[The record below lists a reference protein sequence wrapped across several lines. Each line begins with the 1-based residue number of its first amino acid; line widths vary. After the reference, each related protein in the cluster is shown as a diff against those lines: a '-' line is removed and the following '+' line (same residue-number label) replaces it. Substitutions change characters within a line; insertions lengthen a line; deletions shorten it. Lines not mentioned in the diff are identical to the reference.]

1 VAVSLSVN
9 QVVEEEVVFK
19 SIKRLLIA
27 VTAILSLSAPS
38 AAYARFFEYGP
49 PAGSSTS
56 APAQPSVAQRRTTAQ
71 LRRLDALQA
80 TVAQRFASEGG
91 WPSAASRASAA
102 SAVHP
107 AGPSAQ
113 AGFQW
118 GDASIGGA
126 GVLVLVAIGAG
137 ATVVIRRRV
146 REPLAS

>member
-1 VAVSLSVN
+1 M
-9 QVVEEEVVFK
+9 FK

-27 VTAILSLSAPS
+27 ATAILAVSAPS
-38 AAYARFFEYGP
+38 AAYARPVEYGP

-56 APAQPSVAQRRTTAQ
+56 APAQPSVAQLRTAAQ
-71 LRRLDALQA
+71 LRRLDVLQA
-80 TVAQRFASEGG
+80 TVARRFASEGG
-91 WPSAASRASAA
+91 WPSTASRASAA

-126 GVLVLVAIGAG
+126 GVLVLVAVGAG
-137 ATVVIRRRV
+137 AVVVIRRRV
-146 REPLAS
+146 HQPLAS

>member
-1 VAVSLSVN
+1 M
-9 QVVEEEVVFK
+9 FK

-27 VTAILSLSAPS
+27 ATAILALSAPS
-38 AAYARFFEYGP
+38 VACAYIRVDSG
-49 PAGSSTS
+49 GSSTS
-56 APAQPSVAQRRTTAQ
+56 APAQPSVAQLQTAAQ

-80 TVAQRFASEGG
+80 SVAQRFASEGG
-91 WPSAASRASAA
+91 WPSTASRASAP

-137 ATVVIRRRV
+137 ATVVVRRRV
-146 REPLAS
+146 REPLAN

>member
-1 VAVSLSVN
+1 M
-9 QVVEEEVVFK
+9 FK

-27 VTAILSLSAPS
+27 VTAILGLSVPS
-38 AAYARFFEYGP
+38 AAYARILEYGP

-56 APAQPSVAQRRTTAQ
+56 APAQPSVAQ
-71 LRRLDALQA
+71 LRRLDVLQA

-91 WPSAASRASAA
+91 WPSTASRASAA
-102 SAVHP
+102 SAVHR

-126 GVLVLVAIGAG
+126 GVLVLVAISAG
-137 ATVVIRRRV
+137 ATVVVRRRV
-146 REPLAS
+146 REPLAN

>member
-1 VAVSLSVN
+1 M
-9 QVVEEEVVFK
+9 FK
-19 SIKRLLIA
+19 SIKRLLL
-27 VTAILSLSAPS
+27 VMTAILALSAPS

-56 APAQPSVAQRRTTAQ
+56 APAQPSLAQLRTSAQ
-71 LRRLDALQA
+71 LRRLDVLQA

-91 WPSAASRASAA
+91 WPSTASRASAA

-113 AGFQW
+113 AGFHW
-118 GDASIGGA
+118 DDAGIGGA
-126 GVLVLVAIGAG
+126 GVLVLVTISAC

-146 REPLAS
+146 REPLAN

>member
-1 VAVSLSVN
+1 MFV
-9 QVVEEEVVFK
+9 K
-19 SIKRLLIA
+19 SIKRLLVA
-27 VTAILSLSAPS
+27 VTAILALSAPS
-38 AAYARFFEYGP
+38 AAYAYIRVDSG
-49 PAGSSTS
+49 GSSTS
-56 APAQPSVAQRRTTAQ
+56 TSAQSSVAQRTAAQ
-71 LRRLDALQA
+71 LRRLDVLQA

-91 WPSAASRASAA
+91 WPSIASRASAA
-102 SAVHP
+102 SAVHR

-146 REPLAS
+146 REPLTN